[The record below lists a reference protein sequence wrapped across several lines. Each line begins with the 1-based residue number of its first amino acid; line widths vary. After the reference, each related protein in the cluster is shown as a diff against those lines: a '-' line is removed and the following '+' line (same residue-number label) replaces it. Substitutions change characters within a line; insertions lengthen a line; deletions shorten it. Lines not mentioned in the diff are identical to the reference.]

1 MIYSL
6 TDFSYDELL
15 VIIAENKEAM
25 QKRNDEIDIA
35 TENMEASETQF
46 QICQKRYNELNIFIQ
61 FHVMLLT
68 ALQEVKEREILNA
81 N

>member
-35 TENMEASETQF
+35 TENMEESETQF
-46 QICQKRYNELNIFIQ
+46 QICQKRYDELSIFIQ
-61 FHVMLLT
+61 LQVMLLT
-68 ALQEVKEREILNA
+68 ALQEVKQRETINA